1 MGQNTAMSLATCIEL
16 PNSKRKANQECS
28 NASAREELKCA
39 SPPLYINTRAL
50 HKAEGYLN
58 TKIGSDAQCSES
70 DLSPLVMEKISEL
83 ATAPL
88 SKKMFLTTLKDEV
101 MITL

>member
-1 MGQNTAMSLATCIEL
+1 MHYTK
-16 PNSKRKANQECS
+16 PKD
-28 NASAREELKCA
+28 
-39 SPPLYINTRAL
+39 
-50 HKAEGYLN
+50 YLN
-58 TKIGSDAQCSES
+58 TKVGSEAQCSES

-101 MITL
+101 MITLCWLFKQVTTLHFSVD